1 MTDLKEAKWED
12 LDPFRMDQEAIDETL
27 EKAPGCVVTWVAKNG
42 RAMGVWVSHAVID
55 GQVWITTTGNRS
67 KTQAWKRDPRVTAVF
82 HAEDIGSVTL
92 VGSVEMSDDAK
103 HRTRFLNALYDR
115 GTRGEE
121 DRPLYMKHMDTEGR
135 ATGPIIAEKYISFD
149 ERKLV
154 W

>member
-12 LDPFRMDQEAIDETL
+12 LDPFRMNQEETDDVIQD
-27 EKAPGCVVTWVAKNG
+27 APGCVVTWVAKNG

-67 KTQAWKRDPRVTAVF
+67 KTQAWKRDPRVAAVF
-82 HAEDIGSVTL
+82 HAEDKGSVTL
-92 VGSVEMSDDAK
+92 LGRVELSDDPK
-103 HRTRFLNALYDR
+103 NRTRFLNALYDR

-121 DRPLYMKHMDTEGR
+121 DRALYMKHMDTEGR
-135 ATGPIIAEKYISFD
+135 STGPIIAEKYITFD